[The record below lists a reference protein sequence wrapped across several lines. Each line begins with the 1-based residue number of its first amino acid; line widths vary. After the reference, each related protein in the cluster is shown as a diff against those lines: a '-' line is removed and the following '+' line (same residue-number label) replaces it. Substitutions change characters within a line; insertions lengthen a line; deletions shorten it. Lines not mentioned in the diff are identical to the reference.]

1 MNEYGKFEFIFKNT
15 VTFLILASLNNRA
28 DNLDEWSDL
37 VEDFEKIYSDYYD
50 TVFRYVLSLCRD
62 GCFAEEIVQ
71 EAFFKALKSIDSY
84 RGDCKMS
91 VWLCQIA
98 KNTFLT
104 LEKRR
109 SRTAELPLELI
120 PTDDSFEQRIF
131 DKDEAL
137 TIHRLLHA
145 LEEPYKEVFW
155 MRTFGEMSFKDIADI
170 FGKTES
176 WARVTYH
183 RAKMKIREGIE

>member
-1 MNEYGKFEFIFKNT
+1 MKRG
-15 VTFLILASLNNRA
+15 
-28 DNLDEWSDL
+28 DL
-37 VEDFEKIYSDYYD
+37 VGEFEKIYSDYYD

-62 GCFAEEIVQ
+62 ECLAEEIVQ

-84 RGDCKMS
+84 RGECKMS

-104 LEKRR
+104 QEKRR
-109 SRTAELPLELI
+109 SRAADLPLESI
-120 PTDDSFEQRIF
+120 PTDDSFEQRLF
-131 DKDEAL
+131 DKDEAFM
-137 TIHRLLHA
+137 IHRLLHA

-155 MRTFGEMSFKDIADI
+155 MRTFGEMSFKEIAEI

-183 RAKMKIREGIE
+183 RARMKIREGME